1 MVYREGFCSWRVT
14 MDITVMTFN
23 LRVNVRQD
31 SDNAW
36 PNRITEVT
44 EAIKKAGAAIVCTQ
58 EGTHAMLQDLQPLLP
73 DYAWLG
79 DGRQGGNEDEHCA
92 VFYHRGLLKP
102 VESGISVY
110 PNFLNSS
117 VI

>member
-1 MVYREGFCSWRVT
+1 